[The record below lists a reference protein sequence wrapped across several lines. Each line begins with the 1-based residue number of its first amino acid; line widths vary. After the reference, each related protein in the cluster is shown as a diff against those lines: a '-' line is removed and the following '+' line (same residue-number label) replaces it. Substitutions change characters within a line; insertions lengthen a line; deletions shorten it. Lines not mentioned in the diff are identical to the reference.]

1 MTPLICSY
9 PTVDTVVSTLYDFSD
24 LNPNGIELG
33 VGGVACKFIHYF

>member
-24 LNPNGIELG
+24 LNPNGIETRRG
-33 VGGVACKFIHYF
+33 WSCMQIYT